1 MPERLD
7 QVEIAVS
14 RRTHTIPWASRDS
27 LLFELGPS
35 HPLRTVFEAV
45 GATRPAEFTLEQKA
59 DLLRAI
65 EDWQR
70 AVGGYDGLPEGIF
83 DLRNALIDDLH
94 DAEQRQNTTA

>member
-7 QVEIAVS
+7 RVEIALN
-14 RRTHTIPWASRDS
+14 RRTLELPWASRDS
-27 LLFELGPS
+27 LLFELGRS

-45 GATRPAEFTLEQKA
+45 GATRPANFTLEQKV

-65 EDWQR
+65 EDWHR
-70 AVGGYDGLPEGIF
+70 KVGGYAGLPEGIF

-94 DAEQRQNTTA
+94 DAAP